1 MKDKKN
7 NFPWQLVSRG
17 TPLPEKILLV
27 GETKEVIS
35 KNQALEKAEKAG
47 LDLLM
52 LVSQQKKEDSFPV
65 CKIADYRKEFFNFGK
80 KIKIQ
85 KKGSRKIKVKER
97 KINSRISKEN
107 FIIGQI
113 KGWLEEGHS
122 VKISLKIEALM
133 HKKET
138 EKKEL
143 ISEECQKIINYLQN
157 DSKTIKLQGE
167 IKTQKKFCNFTLIKS
182 KQ

>member
-1 MKDKKN
+1 MKEKKN
-7 NFPWQLVSRG
+7 NFPWQLVSRQ
-17 TPLPEKILLV
+17 TPLSEKILLV
-27 GETKEVIS
+27 GETKEIIS

-47 LDLLM
+47 LDLLV

-113 KGWLEEGHS
+113 KG
-122 VKISLKIEALM
+122 
-133 HKKET
+133 
-138 EKKEL
+138 
-143 ISEECQKIINYLQN
+143 
-157 DSKTIKLQGE
+157 
-167 IKTQKKFCNFTLIKS
+167 
-182 KQ
+182 